1 MSGSPGSRWTV
12 LLPVKPFALGKSRLG
27 SWAGA
32 ARRDIARAI
41 FLDTMGAI
49 LHTPEVCRLIVV
61 TADPE
66 AHALAAGAGAEG
78 IHEAS
83 VGGLNAAARL
93 GAAAAAAAAAGH
105 GAGVRTDPVA
115 VVAADLPALKPRELA
130 SVLAE
135 AGPHPR
141 AVLADHR
148 GHGSTVLTAQ
158 DPSFLLPGF
167 EGASRARHAANGAY
181 EIAHSGVPGAR
192 LDVDVPGDLA
202 LAAALGLGTH
212 TAAVQANLPQ

>member
-32 ARRDIARAI
+32 ARRDIARAV
-41 FLDTMGAI
+41 FLDTMDAI

-93 GAAAAAAAAAGH
+93 GAAAAADH
-105 GAGVRTDPVA
+105 GTGVRTGPVA

-135 AGPHPR
+135 AGRRPR

-148 GHGSTVLTAQ
+148 GHGSTILTAQ

-192 LDVDVPGDLA
+192 LDIDVPGDLA

>member
-41 FLDTMGAI
+41 FLDTMDAI

-93 GAAAAAAAAAGH
+93 GAAAAAAAGH

>member
-1 MSGSPGSRWTV
+1 MMSGSPGSRWTV

-32 ARRDIARAI
+32 ARRDIAWAV
-41 FLDTMGAI
+41 FLDTMDAI

-93 GAAAAAAAAAGH
+93 GAAAAAGH

-115 VVAADLPALKPRELA
+115 VVAADLLALKPRELA

-135 AGPHPR
+135 ASRHPR

-167 EGASRARHAANGAY
+167 EGASRARHAANGAC

-192 LDVDVPGDLA
+192 LDIDVPGDLA

>member
-1 MSGSPGSRWTV
+1 MMSGSPGSRWTV

-32 ARRDIARAI
+32 ARRDIARAV
-41 FLDTMGAI
+41 FLDTMDAI

-93 GAAAAAAAAAGH
+93 GAAAAADH
-105 GAGVRTDPVA
+105 GTGVRTGPVA

-135 AGPHPR
+135 AGRHPR

-148 GHGSTVLTAQ
+148 GHGSTILTAQ

-192 LDVDVPGDLA
+192 LDIDVPGDLA

>member
-1 MSGSPGSRWTV
+1 M

>member
-1 MSGSPGSRWTV
+1 M
-12 LLPVKPFALGKSRLG
+12 PVKPFALGKSRLG

-32 ARRDIARAI
+32 ARRDIARAV
-41 FLDTMGAI
+41 FLDTMDAI

-93 GAAAAAAAAAGH
+93 GAAAAADH
-105 GAGVRTDPVA
+105 GTGVRTDPVA

-135 AGPHPR
+135 AGRRPR

-148 GHGSTVLTAQ
+148 GHGSTILTAQ

-192 LDVDVPGDLA
+192 LDIDVPGDLT

>member
-1 MSGSPGSRWTV
+1 M

-27 SWAGA
+27 SWADA
-32 ARRDIARAI
+32 ARRDIARAV
-41 FLDTMGAI
+41 FLDTMDAI

-93 GAAAAAAAAAGH
+93 GAAAAAGH

-115 VVAADLPALKPRELA
+115 VVAADLLALKPRELA

-135 AGPHPR
+135 ASRHPR
-141 AVLADHR
+141 AALADHR

-192 LDVDVPGDLA
+192 LDIDVPGDLA

>member
-1 MSGSPGSRWTV
+1 MSGSPGSHWTV

-32 ARRDIARAI
+32 ARRDIARAV
-41 FLDTMGAI
+41 FLDTMDAI

-78 IHEAS
+78 IHKAS

-93 GAAAAAAAAAGH
+93 GAAAAADH
-105 GAGVRTDPVA
+105 GTGVRTDPVA

-135 AGPHPR
+135 AGRRPR

-148 GHGSTVLTAQ
+148 GHGSTILTAQ

-192 LDVDVPGDLA
+192 LDIDVPGDLA

>member
-1 MSGSPGSRWTV
+1 MSGSPGSHWTV

-32 ARRDIARAI
+32 ARRDIARAV
-41 FLDTMGAI
+41 FLDTMDAV

-93 GAAAAAAAAAGH
+93 GAAAAADH
-105 GAGVRTDPVA
+105 GTGVRTDPVA

-135 AGPHPR
+135 AGRRPR

-148 GHGSTVLTAQ
+148 GHGSTILTAQ

-192 LDVDVPGDLA
+192 LDIDVPGDLA

>member
-1 MSGSPGSRWTV
+1 M

-32 ARRDIARAI
+32 ARRDIARAV
-41 FLDTMGAI
+41 FLDTMDAI

-93 GAAAAAAAAAGH
+93 GAAAAAGH

-115 VVAADLPALKPRELA
+115 VVAADLLALKPRELA

-135 AGPHPR
+135 ASRHPR

-181 EIAHSGVPGAR
+181 EIAHSGVAGAR
-192 LDVDVPGDLA
+192 LDIDVPGDLA

>member
-1 MSGSPGSRWTV
+1 MMSGSPGSRWTV

-32 ARRDIARAI
+32 ARRDIARAV
-41 FLDTMGAI
+41 FLDTMDAI

-93 GAAAAAAAAAGH
+93 GAAAAAGH
-105 GAGVRTDPVA
+105 GAGARTDPVA

-135 AGPHPR
+135 ASRHPR
-141 AVLADHR
+141 AVLSDHR

-192 LDVDVPGDLA
+192 LDIDVPGDLA

>member
-1 MSGSPGSRWTV
+1 M
-12 LLPVKPFALGKSRLG
+12 PVKPFAQGKSRLG
-27 SWAGA
+27 PWAGA
-32 ARRDIARAI
+32 ARRDIARAV
-41 FLDTMGAI
+41 FLDTMDAI
-49 LHTPEVCRLIVV
+49 LHTPQVCRLIVV

-78 IHEAS
+78 IREAS
-83 VGGLNAAARL
+83 AGGLNAAARL
-93 GAAAAAAAAAGH
+93 GAAAAAGH
-105 GAGVRTDPVA
+105 GAGARTDPVA

-135 AGPHPR
+135 ASRHPR

-167 EGASRARHAANGAY
+167 EGASRARHAATGAY

-192 LDVDVPGDLA
+192 LDIDVPGDLA

>member
-1 MSGSPGSRWTV
+1 MMSGSPGSRWTV

-32 ARRDIARAI
+32 ARRDIARAV
-41 FLDTMGAI
+41 FLDTMDAI

-93 GAAAAAAAAAGH
+93 GAAAAADH
-105 GAGVRTDPVA
+105 GTGVRTGPVA

-135 AGPHPR
+135 AGRRPR

-148 GHGSTVLTAQ
+148 GHGSTILTAQ

-192 LDVDVPGDLA
+192 LDIDVPGDLA